1 MESGKRAFVRLL
13 WAWAIGY
20 PLVIVW
26 GVDLAVGVVLKR
38 EVALAADW
46 LPKLFQSAIAAM
58 PFVALAVCGEVL
70 IGRNDRRALSGL
82 RFAAVSVAIASLTI
96 WIAYYGDAIR
106 AYIGQNTGQDSGGAN
121 IGLGLLL
128 VFSPMLLSLLIPIA
142 YLVGVRLSKF

>member
-13 WAWAIGY
+13 WAWAVGY
-20 PLVIVW
+20 PLVMVW
-26 GVDLAVGVVLKR
+26 GVDLIVSAALKR
-38 EVALAADW
+38 QMALAAEW

-70 IGRNDRRALSGL
+70 IGREDRQALSGL

-96 WIAYYGDAIR
+96 WIAYYWDAIR
-106 AYIGQNTGQDSGGAN
+106 TYTGQNSGGAN
-121 IGLGLLL
+121 IGMSLLL
-128 VFSPMLLSLLIPIA
+128 VFSPVLLSLLIPIA